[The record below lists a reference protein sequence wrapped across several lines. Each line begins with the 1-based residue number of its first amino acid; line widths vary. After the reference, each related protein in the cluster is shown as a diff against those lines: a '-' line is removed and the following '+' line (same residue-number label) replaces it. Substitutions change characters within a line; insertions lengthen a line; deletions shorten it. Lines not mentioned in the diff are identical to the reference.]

1 MSKNN
6 TNKNGFTLIE
16 LLVVIAIIGIIIG
29 LLLPAVQKV
38 RSTAARMYC
47 QNNLKQIGLAME
59 MYRQNPPQQYPEAH
73 RIYSRSEFGV
83 PAAII
88 ETQKPVP
95 WDGIGTKPYYDPANK
110 EYQNPNIGFPVYFGE
125 KIFDYVEKNP
135 KVFLC
140 PSDNRILAGSD
151 GIFGTWDDIHLP
163 TREFTSLYMKVLIAG
178 DTSPVTFPTDPN
190 PVTNPP
196 LPPSLPPS
204 LGPKTLDYDPNQPK
218 YNIKNSY
225 EYPSDKEY
233 KKYVPGV
240 MAYYDVVNNARFRG
254 IPCIN
259 GRRMEELMTDGR
271 GTANIVIL
279 FDFDDNHASPGSGRG
294 RNFVYADG
302 HVSNEF
308 TGAPGS

>member
-73 RIYSRSEFGV
+73 RLYSRSFST
-83 PAAII
+83 AAIT
-88 ETQKPVP
+88 ETKKPVP
-95 WDGIGTKPYYDPANK
+95 WDGVGIKPYYDPANQ

-140 PSDNRILAGSD
+140 PSDVNKNG
-151 GIFGTWDDIHLP
+151 P
-163 TREFTSLYMKVLIAG
+163 REFTSLYMKVLIAG
-178 DTSPVTFPTDPN
+178 DNNAVPASAFVGDVATGFE
-190 PVTNPP
+190 
-196 LPPSLPPS
+196 
-204 LGPKTLDYDPNQPK
+204 K

-225 EYPSDKEY
+225 EYPSDKGY
-233 KKYVPGV
+233 AQPIPGALAV
-240 MAYYDVVNNARFRG
+240 YDVVNNSRFRSL
-254 IPCIN
+254 PCIN
-259 GRRMEELMTDGR
+259 GRRMEQLMTDGR
-271 GTANIVIL
+271 GTANIIIL
-279 FDFDDNHASPGSGRG
+279 FDFDDNHSLPLSGRG
-294 RNFVYADG
+294 RNWVYADG

-308 TGAPGS
+308 TGQPGS

>member
-1 MSKNN
+1 MSKNH
-6 TNKNGFTLIE
+6 TKKIGFTLIE
-16 LLVVIAIIGIIIG
+16 LLVVIAIIGVIIG

-73 RIYSRSEFGV
+73 RIYSRSLAGV
-83 PAAII
+83 ATAIT

-95 WDGIGTKPYYDPANK
+95 WDGVGIKPYYDPANQ

-140 PSDNRILAGSD
+140 PSDVTPNG
-151 GIFGTWDDIHLP
+151 P
-163 TREFTSLYMKVLIAG
+163 REFTSLYMKVLIAG
-178 DTSPVTFPTDPN
+178 DNTPVSTFVGDIAT
-190 PVTNPP
+190 
-196 LPPSLPPS
+196 
-204 LGPKTLDYDPNQPK
+204 GYEK

-233 KKYVPGV
+233 NKNPPGLI
-240 MAYYDVVNNARFRG
+240 AYYDVNSRIRSV
-254 IPCIN
+254 PCIN
-259 GRRMEELMTDGR
+259 GRRMEQLMTDGR
-271 GTANIVIL
+271 GTANIAIL
-279 FDFDDNHASPGSGRG
+279 FDFEDNHSLPFSGRG
-294 RNFVYADG
+294 RNIVYADG
-302 HVSNEF
+302 HVSNEI
-308 TGAPGS
+308 TIAPGS